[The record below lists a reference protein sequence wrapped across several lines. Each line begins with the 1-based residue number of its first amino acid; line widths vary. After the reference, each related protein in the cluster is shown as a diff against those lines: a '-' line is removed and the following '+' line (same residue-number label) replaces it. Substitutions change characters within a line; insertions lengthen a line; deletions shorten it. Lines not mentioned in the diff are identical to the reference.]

1 MKKSLLFL
9 GLLASTIFFSQ
20 SRYEIGYKEGY
31 YAGCKYV
38 GSTENCQI
46 LAAPLPSLSQNRN
59 SYQNGYQNGYQ
70 DGMKKG
76 NSNSGSYERKPRV
89 YGEYQSIDVNAIAK
103 SMYLQKQAEAQY
115 DAYYYHKIDEL
126 NRVRSE
132 SASSALKD
140 YTDTNNQISDLFV
153 ALYKKYETMASFE
166 KAIDDFKAENEN
178 IYSRYKNNGKKF
190 SKEMSLLRIKIID
203 YEMEMLYDIKP
214 KEKK

>member
-31 YAGCKYV
+31 YAGCKYIS
-38 GSTENCQI
+38 STENCQI
-46 LAAPLPSLSQNRN
+46 LASPLPSLSQNRN

-76 NSNSGSYERKPRV
+76 NSNGGSYERKPRV
-89 YGEYQSIDVNAIAK
+89 YGEYQSIDVNAVAK

-115 DAYYYHKIDEL
+115 DAYYYNKIEEL
-126 NRVRSE
+126 NRARSE

-140 YTDTNNQISDLFV
+140 YTDTNSQISDLFV
-153 ALYKKYETMASFE
+153 ALYKKYGTMTSFE
-166 KAIDDFKAENEN
+166 KAIDDFKVENEN
-178 IYSRYKNNGKKF
+178 IYNKYKKNSKKF
-190 SKEMSLLRIKIID
+190 TKEISSLRIKIID

-214 KEKK
+214 KK